1 MNSGWCLESDFLKNK
16 FEVYDKNDNL
26 VMKITKY
33 IGCYRSVVREY
44 ERFSHSYRLKFNNK
58 EHEIIGIYTVMLNDL
73 YEKSGFQHIQNN
85 GV

>member
-1 MNSGWCLESDFLKNK
+1 MI
-16 FEVYDKNDNL
+16 
-26 VMKITKY
+26 ITKY

-73 YEKSGFQHIQNN
+73 YEKVDFSIFKIMEYKTIYILYIYLIR
-85 GV
+85 